1 MMEESISPRLGL
13 GKRLW
18 SIARM
23 VYYMVLKGIIS
34 KRKLMVDLH
43 LIMKRGKIAGKKAI
57 TTLLYHH
64 HHHHHH
70 HPTFICTSK
79 DCHVSSLAPREYEF
93 SCSNSPAY
101 PSSSFPFHFSKRKNY
116 RYDRKSV
123 SALQN
128 SLEMLRTDISEESV
142 VSPGPGFG
150 PSPGPPVRKLRITDS
165 PFPVADAD
173 EDCHVDREAEEFIGR
188 FYEQLRLQKRMA
200 ALEAS
205 FYEEMMINGSD

>member
-1 MMEESISPRLGL
+1 MEESIPSRL

-18 SIARM
+18 RIARM

-43 LIMKRGKIAGKKAI
+43 LTMKRGKIAGKKAI

-64 HHHHHH
+64 HHHHHY
-70 HPTFICTSK
+70 PTFICTSN

-101 PSSSFPFHFSKRKNY
+101 PSSSLPFHFSKRKNN
-116 RYDRKSV
+116 RYDGKSV

-128 SLEMLRTDISEESV
+128 SLEMLRTDISEESL

-150 PSPGPPVRKLRITDS
+150 QSPGPPVRKLRITDS

-173 EDCHVDREAEEFIGR
+173 EDCRVDREAEDFIWR
-188 FYEQLRLQKRMA
+188 FYEQLRLQKRMD

-205 FYEEMMINGSD
+205 FYEERMINGSD